1 MLNNAQGPQQNY
13 MINQGQNVAGL
24 YFILAKLSVKIDVH

>member
-13 MINQGQNVAGL
+13 MVNQGQNVAGS
-24 YFILAKLSVKIDVH
+24 YFYDFILCII